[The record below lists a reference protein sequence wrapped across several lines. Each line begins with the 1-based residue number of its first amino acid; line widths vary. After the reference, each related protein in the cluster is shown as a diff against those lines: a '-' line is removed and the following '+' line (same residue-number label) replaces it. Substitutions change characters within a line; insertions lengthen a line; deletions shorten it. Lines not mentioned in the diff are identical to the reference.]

1 MLKLFGWSYDYLL
14 WGISWKNVEIMLADM
29 ARTKPMPKTETDENG
44 LPKPPQGGKVIHRE
58 LKTKEDIKN
67 YVKGL
72 I

>member
-1 MLKLFGWSYDYLL
+1 M
-14 WGISWKNVEIMLADM
+14 NVEIMMADM
-29 ARTKPMPKTETDENG
+29 AKTKPMPKTETDENE
-44 LPKPPQGGKVIHRE
+44 LQKQPQGGKVIQRE

>member
-1 MLKLFGWSYDYLL
+1 M
-14 WGISWKNVEIMLADM
+14 VADA
-29 ARTKPMPKTETDENG
+29 ARVKDLDSDNG
-44 LPKPPQGGKVIHRE
+44 ESGSEEAGSGKVERRE

>member
-1 MLKLFGWSYDYLL
+1 M
-14 WGISWKNVEIMLADM
+14 MLADM
-29 ARTKPMPKTETDENG
+29 ARTKPTHNEGDK
-44 LPKPPQGGKVIHRE
+44 GKGKIVHRE

>member
-1 MLKLFGWSYDYLL
+1 M
-14 WGISWKNVEIMLADM
+14 NVEIMLADM
-29 ARTKPMPKTETDENG
+29 AKTKPMPKTETDESG

>member
-1 MLKLFGWSYDYLL
+1 M
-14 WGISWKNVEIMLADM
+14 NVEIMLADM
-29 ARTKPMPKTETDENG
+29 AKTKPMSKTETDENG

>member
-1 MLKLFGWSYDYLL
+1 ML
-14 WGISWKNVEIMLADM
+14 WGISWINLEIMLSDM
-29 ARTKPMPKTETDENG
+29 AKTKPIQTNEVDENG
-44 LPKPPQGGKVIHRE
+44 LPKPKGTGKIIRRE

>member
-1 MLKLFGWSYDYLL
+1 ML
-14 WGISWKNVEIMLADM
+14 WGISWMNVEIMLADM
-29 ARTKPMPKTETDENG
+29 AKSKPMPKTETDENG